1 MIERIERV
9 AIVGAGYMGTGIAQR
24 LAAAGVTVTVTDATP
39 ELAEAGRERAL
50 RDVAR
55 DVEAGLLPAGT
66 TEAVQAN
73 LTAAATLAEAVQDAD
88 FIEEVVPEV
97 LEIKHDVLAQIS
109 AAARPEAI
117 IGSNTSTIPV
127 RRMAGAVTGPERFLV
142 VHWSNPAHLV
152 PGVELVVGEHTD
164 HALLAPIKEML
175 ARADWVGAV
184 VGDAPGFVLNRLQ
197 YALVREA
204 LLLVDEGHATAD
216 DVDTVLR
223 TTLGFRMPFIP
234 PIAMLDMAGLDVY
247 EKCFGLL
254 QDELGERFSAPE
266 VLTEAVADGRHGMKN
281 GRGLFRDYP
290 PETLEEINAW
300 RAKAY
305 TGMSRLL
312 ADLGPMPG
320 TQTPGTQTP
329 DDTHEESHA

>member
-1 MIERIERV
+1 MIDRIERV
-9 AIVGAGYMGTGIAQR
+9 AVVGAGYMGTGIAQR
-24 LAAAGVTVTVTDATP
+24 LAASGVTVTVTDATP
-39 ELAEAGRERAL
+39 EQAAAGRERAL

-66 TEAVQAN
+66 TEAVEAN
-73 LTAAATLAEAVQDAD
+73 LTAAASLEEAVRDAD

-97 LEIKHDVLAQIS
+97 LEIKRDVLARIS
-109 AAARPEAI
+109 AAAKPDAI

-127 RRMAGAVTGPERFLV
+127 RRMADAVERAERFLV

-152 PGVELVVGEHTD
+152 PGVELVVGEGTD
-164 HALLAPIKEML
+164 HAVLAPIKTLL

-197 YALVREA
+197 FALVREA
-204 LLLVDEGHATAD
+204 LLLVSEGHATAA

-247 EKCFGLL
+247 DKCFGLL
-254 QDELGERFSAPE
+254 QAELGDRFSAPP

-290 PETLEEINAW
+290 PETLDEINAW
-300 RAKAY
+300 RARAY

-320 TQTPGTQTP
+320 TPA
-329 DDTHEESHA
+329 DDETEETHA

>member
-1 MIERIERV
+1 MIERIQRV

-39 ELAEAGRERAL
+39 ELAEAGRDRAL

-55 DVEAGLLPAGT
+55 DVEGGLLPAGT
-66 TEAVQAN
+66 TETVAEN
-73 LTAAATLAEAVQDAD
+73 LTAAATLEDAASEAD
-88 FIEEVVPEV
+88 FVEEVVPEV
-97 LEIKHDVLAQIS
+97 LDIKRDVLARIS

-127 RRMAGAVTGPERFLV
+127 RRMADAVAGPERFLV

-164 HALLAPIKEML
+164 RGVLGPVKELL

-204 LLLVDEGHATAD
+204 LLLVDEGHATAA

-254 QDELGERFSAPE
+254 QAELGDRFSAPT

-281 GRGLFRDYP
+281 GRGLFRDYA
-290 PETLEEINAW
+290 PETLEEIAAW

-312 ADLGPMPG
+312 AELGPMPG
-320 TQTPGTQTP
+320 TENQYPTT
-329 DDTHEESHA
+329 EESHA

>member
-1 MIERIERV
+1 MVERIEKV
-9 AIVGAGYMGTGIAQR
+9 AVIGAGYMGTGIAQR
-24 LAAAGVTVTVTDATP
+24 LAAAGVSVTVTDATP

-66 TEAVQAN
+66 LEAVEAN
-73 LTAAATLAEAVQDAD
+73 LAAAATLEEAVRDAD
-88 FIEEVVPEV
+88 FVEEVVPEV
-97 LEIKHDVLAQIS
+97 LQTKRDVLARIS
-109 AAARPEAI
+109 AAARADAI

-127 RRMAGAVTGPERFLV
+127 RRMADAVERPERFLV

-152 PGVELVVGEHTD
+152 PGVELVVGEATD
-164 HALLAPIKEML
+164 RAVLAPVKEML

-204 LLLVDEGHATAD
+204 LLLVEEGHATAA

-254 QDELGERFSAPE
+254 EAELGSRFSAPA

-290 PETLEEINAW
+290 PETLDEIAAW
-300 RAKAY
+300 RARAY

-312 ADLGPMPG
+312 RELEPMPG
-320 TQTPGTQTP
+320 SDADPRTT
-329 DDTHEESHA
+329 DTEENPA

>member
-1 MIERIERV
+1 MIDRIDRV
-9 AIVGAGYMGTGIAQR
+9 AVVGAGYMGTGIAQR
-24 LAAAGVTVTVTDATP
+24 LAAAGVAVTVTDATA
-39 ELAEAGRERAL
+39 EQAEAGRQRAL
-50 RDVAR
+50 ADVAR
-55 DVEAGLLPAGT
+55 DVDAGLLPSGT
-66 TEAVQAN
+66 TQTVAAHLSAAHTLEEAVR
-73 LTAAATLAEAVQDAD
+73 DAD
-88 FIEEVVPEV
+88 LVEEVVPEI
-97 LEIKHDVLAQIS
+97 LDLKRDVLARIS
-109 AAARPEAI
+109 AAARPDAI

-127 RRMAGAVTGPERFLV
+127 RRMADAVTGPERFLV
-142 VHWSNPAHLV
+142 IHWSNPAHLV

-164 HALLAPIKEML
+164 QAVLEPVKELL

-204 LLLVDEGHATAD
+204 LLLVDEGHASAA

-254 QDELGERFSAPE
+254 QDELGDRFSAPR
-266 VLTEAVADGRHGMKN
+266 VLSDAVADGRHGMKN

-290 PETLEEINAW
+290 SETLDEIAAW

-305 TGMSRLL
+305 TGMARLL
-312 ADLGPMPG
+312 AELGPMPG
-320 TQTPGTQTP
+320 TPNTDPTTEE
-329 DDTHEESHA
+329 THA

>member
-1 MIERIERV
+1 MVERIEKV
-9 AIVGAGYMGTGIAQR
+9 AVIGAGYMGTGIAQR
-24 LAAAGVTVTVTDATP
+24 LAAAGVSVTVTDATP

-66 TEAVQAN
+66 LEAVEAN
-73 LTAAATLAEAVQDAD
+73 LAAAATLEEAVRDAD
-88 FIEEVVPEV
+88 FVEEVVPEV
-97 LEIKHDVLAQIS
+97 LQTKRDVLARIS
-109 AAARPEAI
+109 AAARADAI

-127 RRMAGAVTGPERFLV
+127 RRMADAVERPERFLV

-152 PGVELVVGEHTD
+152 PGVELVVGEATD
-164 HALLAPIKEML
+164 RAVLAPVKEML

-204 LLLVDEGHATAD
+204 LLLVEEGHATAA

-254 QDELGERFSAPE
+254 EAELGSRFSAPA

-290 PETLEEINAW
+290 PETLDEIAAW
-300 RAKAY
+300 RARAY

-312 ADLGPMPG
+312 RELGPMPG
-320 TQTPGTQTP
+320 SDADPRTT
-329 DDTHEESHA
+329 DTEENPA

>member
-9 AIVGAGYMGTGIAQR
+9 AVVGAGYMGTGIAQR
-24 LAAAGVTVTVTDATP
+24 LAAAGVAVTVTDATP
-39 ELAEAGRERAL
+39 EQAEQGRARAL

-66 TEAVQAN
+66 TDAVEAN
-73 LTAAATLAEAVQDAD
+73 LTPAATLEDAVRDAD

-97 LEIKHDVLAQIS
+97 LDIKRDVLARIS
-109 AAARPEAI
+109 AAATPDAI

-127 RRMAGAVTGPERFLV
+127 RRMADAVERPERFLV

-164 HALLAPIKEML
+164 RGVLDPVKALLA
-175 ARADWVGAV
+175 RASWVGAV

-204 LLLVDEGHATAD
+204 LLLVSEGHATAE
-216 DVDTVLR
+216 DVDIVLR

-247 EKCFGLL
+247 DKCFGLL
-254 QDELGERFSAPE
+254 QAELGDRFSAPS

-290 PETLEEINAW
+290 PETLDEIAAW

-312 ADLGPMPG
+312 AELGPMPG
-320 TQTPGTQTP
+320 TQTETET
-329 DDTHEESHA
+329 EELPA

>member
-1 MIERIERV
+1 MINRIERV
-9 AIVGAGYMGTGIAQR
+9 AVIGAGYMGTGIAQR
-24 LAAAGVTVTVTDATP
+24 LAAAGVAVTVTDASP
-39 ELAEAGRERAL
+39 ELAEAGRQRAL

-55 DVEAGLLPAGT
+55 DVAAGLLPAGT

-73 LTAAATLAEAVQDAD
+73 LTASDTLEDAVRDAD
-88 FIEEVVPEV
+88 FVEEVVPEV
-97 LEIKHDVLAQIS
+97 LQIKRDVLARIS

-127 RRMAGAVTGPERFLV
+127 RHMADAVAGPERFLV

-152 PGVELVVGEHTD
+152 PGVELVVGEATD
-164 HALLAPIKEML
+164 AAVLPVVKELLQ
-175 ARADWVGAV
+175 RADWVGAV

-197 YALVREA
+197 FALVREA
-204 LLLVDEGHATAD
+204 LLLVDEGHATAE
-216 DVDTVLR
+216 DVDIVLR

-234 PIAMLDMAGLDVY
+234 PIAMLDMAGLDIY
-247 EKCFGLL
+247 EKGYGLL
-254 QDELGERFSAPE
+254 QAELGDRYSAPR

-281 GRGLFRDYP
+281 GRGLFRDYA
-290 PETLEEINAW
+290 PETLDEIAAW

-312 ADLGPMPG
+312 AELGPMPG
-320 TQTPGTQTP
+320 STTESET
-329 DDTHEESHA
+329 EETSA